1 MPFITETKDLGRIF
15 GSGSAAVHALQGIDL
30 QVEKG
35 KLLVL
40 RGRSGSGKTT
50 LLNLLGGL
58 DRPTS
63 GEVYFQGTEIG
74 RLPDRNRT
82 NIRRQGMG
90 FIFQSFGLFPLM
102 SAAEN
107 VEFGLRLSKVAAPEW
122 TTRINESLELV
133 GLSKR
138 AHHRPYEMSGGEQQ
152 RCAIARAVAH
162 RPELLLADEPTA
174 ELDSKTGRKI
184 SGVFRKLVEEEGM
197 SIIMTTHDP
206 TVMEVAD
213 IVYELE
219 DGTIRQ
225 SKLA

>member
-1 MPFITETKDLGRIF
+1 
-15 GSGSAAVHALQGIDL
+15 
-30 QVEKG
+30 
-35 KLLVL
+35 
-40 RGRSGSGKTT
+40 
-50 LLNLLGGL
+50 
-58 DRPTS
+58 
-63 GEVYFQGTEIG
+63 
-74 RLPDRNRT
+74 
-82 NIRRQGMG
+82 
-90 FIFQSFGLFPLM
+90 M

-107 VEFGLRLSKVAAPEW
+107 VEFGLRLSKVAAREW
-122 TTRINESLELV
+122 KTRINESLELV

-162 RPELLLADEPTA
+162 RPQLLLADEPTA

-184 SGVFRKLVEEEGM
+184 SRVFRKLVEEEGM

-206 TVMEVAD
+206 SVMEVAD

-225 SKLA
+225 SMLA

>member
-1 MPFITETKDLGRIF
+1 MLFITETKDLGRIF

-58 DRPTS
+58 DRPSS

-82 NIRRQGMG
+82 KIRRQGMG

-107 VEFGLRLSKVAAPEW
+107 VEFGLRLSKVAAREW
-122 TTRINESLELV
+122 KTRINESLELV

-162 RPELLLADEPTA
+162 RPQLLLADEPTA

-184 SGVFRKLVEEEGM
+184 SRVFRKLVEEEGM

-206 TVMEVAD
+206 SVMEVAD

-225 SKLA
+225 SMLA